1 MKDCHID
8 GLVKTVRASEV
19 ERWSQEGWVVVGS
32 YQDTLLTTIQELAD
46 MPIGSQIHNRSDNGW
61 TDAQGHW
68 QPIPLGKT
76 VVYKHIPETITFF
89 VLQKNSE
96 GALAELSKS
105 LELAKSELE
114 TAKADHDKKIA
125 VMQADWRENFDL
137 SRRIFKESED
147 TLEKKLKET
156 EDALKDATSDKKTEI
171 LNKRIQ
177 KLEAD
182 LEKAQRALETAQQ
195 EHFGVRRVDLTEDT

>member
-32 YQDTLLTTIQELAD
+32 YQDTLLTMVRELAD
-46 MPIGSQIHNRSDNGW
+46 MPIGSQVHNRSDNGW

-68 QPIPLGKT
+68 QAIPLGKT
-76 VVYKHIPETITFF
+76 VVCKYIPETITFF
-89 VLQKNSE
+89 VLRKNSE
-96 GALAELSKS
+96 GALAELSKN

-125 VMQADWRENFDL
+125 VMQADWLADL
-137 SRRIFKESED
+137 DLRHKKHKESEGS
-147 TLEKKLKET
+147 LEKRLKET
-156 EDALKDATSDKKTEI
+156 EDALKNATSDKKMEI

-177 KLEAD
+177 ELEAD
-182 LEKAQRALETAQQ
+182 FEKAQQ
-195 EHFGVRRVDLTEDT
+195 EHFGVRRVDLTEDNT